1 MCQEDQRCHEAS
13 GEDVGPQPHPFPRS
27 QVPFPRSQAQA
38 QAYSIVECP
47 ALAYEVIQSVV
58 TAALGGQKLPQ
69 LTVTVALFVGAH
81 IGVTSDVAG
90 RLAWPLVLST
100 AFIVLSGYVFL
111 VALYRHAVLTV
122 FNSKIPGRFLP
133 SFFVHLSILRPLEII
148 VRYITYRLRVL
159 PDIIVLGEVRCGTT
173 TMCQHLASVRGCH
186 EPFCLWRH
194 PELDKKETFFFVGH
208 YL

>member
-27 QVPFPRSQAQA
+27 QPQG
-38 QAYSIVECP
+38 YSIVECP
-47 ALAYEVIQSVV
+47 ALAYEVFQSVLI
-58 TAALGGQKLPQ
+58 AAVGGQKLPQ
-69 LTVTVALFVGAH
+69 LTVTVALFVVAH
-81 IGVTSDVAG
+81 IGITSDSTG
-90 RLAWPLVLST
+90 RLAWPLMLST

-111 VALYRHAVLTV
+111 VALYRHAILNV

-148 VRYITYRLRVL
+148 ARYITYRLRVL